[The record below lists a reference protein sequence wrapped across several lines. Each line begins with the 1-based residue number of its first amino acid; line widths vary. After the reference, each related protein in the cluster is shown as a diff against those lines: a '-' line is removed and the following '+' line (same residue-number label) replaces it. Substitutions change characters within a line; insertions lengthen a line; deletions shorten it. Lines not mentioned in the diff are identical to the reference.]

1 MITKKPVLNKFYKY
15 SDTIVK
21 IKKISKSSNKIFVER
36 IDNGEAILIPYEQCE
51 ILLIRLYTV
60 GEVAKIVEKRS
71 DTLRK
76 YEKKNLIP
84 SPNKFGEKDQ
94 SYQSWRYY
102 EESDI
107 YEMIEFFND
116 RTPGRPVQ
124 KNNIDLNSKIKSIQ
138 EKVKLKFWG
147 NYGRR

>member
-1 MITKKPVLNKFYKY
+1 MITRKPVLNKFYRY

-21 IKKISKSSNKIFVER
+21 LKKISKNSNKILAER
-36 IDNGEAILIPYEQCE
+36 LDNGESVLIPYEQCE

-84 SPNKFGEKDQ
+84 SPSKFGSRYK
-94 SYQSWRYY
+94 SYENWRYY

-107 YEMIEFFND
+107 YEMIEFFNT
-116 RTPGRPVQ
+116 RIPGRPAQ
-124 KNNIDLNSKIKSIQ
+124 SKSIDINSKIKSIE
-138 EKVKLKFWG
+138 EKVKLKF
-147 NYGRR
+147 

>member
-1 MITKKPVLNKFYKY
+1 MITKKPILNKFYRY

-21 IKKISKSSNKIFVER
+21 IKKISKNSNKIFAER
-36 IDNGEAILIPYEQCE
+36 LDNGEAILIPYEQCE

-76 YEKKNLIP
+76 YEKRNLIP
-84 SPNKFGEKDQ
+84 SPNKFGEKYE
-94 SYQSWRYY
+94 SYKNWRYY

-116 RTPGRPVQ
+116 RIPGRPIQ

-138 EKVKLKFWG
+138 EKVKLKF
-147 NYGRR
+147 

>member
-1 MITKKPVLNKFYKY
+1 MLTRKPVLNKFYRY

-21 IKKISKSSNKIFVER
+21 LKKISKNSNKIFAER
-36 IDNGEAILIPYEQCE
+36 LDNGELILIPYEQCE
-51 ILLIRLYTV
+51 ILLLRLYTV

-84 SPNKFGEKDQ
+84 SPNKFGEKYK
-94 SYQSWRYY
+94 SYENWRYY

-107 YEMIEFFND
+107 YEMIEFFNT
-116 RTPGRPVQ
+116 RVPGRPAQ
-124 KNNIDLNSKIKSIQ
+124 NKKEDINSKIKSIEQ
-138 EKVKLKFWG
+138 KVKLKF
-147 NYGRR
+147 

>member
-21 IKKISKSSNKIFVER
+21 LKKISKSSNKIFAER

-76 YEKKNLIP
+76 YE
-84 SPNKFGEKDQ
+84 
-94 SYQSWRYY
+94 
-102 EESDI
+102 
-107 YEMIEFFND
+107 
-116 RTPGRPVQ
+116 
-124 KNNIDLNSKIKSIQ
+124 
-138 EKVKLKFWG
+138 
-147 NYGRR
+147 

>member
-21 IKKISKSSNKIFVER
+21 LKKISKSSNKIFAER
-36 IDNGEAILIPYEQCE
+36 VDNGEAILIPYEQCE

-84 SPNKFGEKDQ
+84 SPNKFGEKYQ

-138 EKVKLKFWG
+138 EKVKLKF
-147 NYGRR
+147 

>member
-1 MITKKPVLNKFYKY
+1 MITRKPVLNKFYRY

-21 IKKISKSSNKIFVER
+21 LKKISKNSNKILAER
-36 IDNGEAILIPYEQCE
+36 LDNGESILIPYEQCE

-76 YEKKNLIP
+76 YEKRNLIP
-84 SPNKFGEKDQ
+84 SPSKFGEKYK
-94 SYQSWRYY
+94 SYENWRFY

-107 YEMIEFFND
+107 YEMIEFFNT
-116 RTPGRPVQ
+116 RVPGRPAQ
-124 KNNIDLNSKIKSIQ
+124 NKKTDINSRIKSIEQ
-138 EKVKLKFWG
+138 KVKLKF
-147 NYGRR
+147 

>member
-1 MITKKPVLNKFYKY
+1 MITKKPVLNKFYRY

-21 IKKISKSSNKIFVER
+21 IKKASKSSNKILAQRV
-36 IDNGEAILIPYEQCE
+36 DNGESVLIPYEQCE

-84 SPNKFGEKDQ
+84 SPKKFGEKYK
-94 SYQSWRYY
+94 SYENWRYY

-107 YEMIEFFND
+107 YEMIEFFNS
-116 RTPGRPVQ
+116 RVPGRPIQ
-124 KNNIDLNSKIKSIQ
+124 KNNVDLNSKIKSIQ
-138 EKVKLKFWG
+138 EKVKLKL
-147 NYGRR
+147 

>member
-1 MITKKPVLNKFYKY
+1 MLTRKPVLNKFYRY

-21 IKKISKSSNKIFVER
+21 LKKINKNSNKIFAER
-36 IDNGEAILIPYEQCE
+36 LDNGELILIPYEQCE
-51 ILLIRLYTV
+51 ILLLRLYTV

-84 SPNKFGEKDQ
+84 SPNKFGEKYK
-94 SYQSWRYY
+94 SYENWRYY

-107 YEMIEFFND
+107 YEMIEFFNT
-116 RTPGRPVQ
+116 RVPGRPAQ
-124 KNNIDLNSKIKSIQ
+124 NKKEDINSKIKSIEQ
-138 EKVKLKFWG
+138 KVKLKF
-147 NYGRR
+147 